1 MRLKKS
7 SFWSKIPNWVW
18 VLISLAVAIAIWLFA
33 AYTWPLVFATPK
45 AVVDAFISKAAS
57 GVLWG
62 HVWASLSRVLSGFAI
77 AFVVSIPVA
86 FLMAWYDPFRHVV
99 EPWIQFIRN
108 IHPGGGTC
116 VVAVYEKHY
125 YRAGNRLT
133 LTVVLDDF
141 TGRTRV
147 HCISGGGGEGLFR
160 FDWGAAESFEGV
172 VHDALSHYRL

>member
-1 MRLKKS
+1 MEDS
-7 SFWSKIPNWVW
+7 YSV
-18 VLISLAVAIAIWLFA
+18 SLGLRECGEAIHEAV
-33 AYTWPLVFATPK
+33 TDSVTGELVDHYELT
-45 AVVDAFISKAAS
+45 
-57 GVLWG
+57 
-62 HVWASLSRVLSGFAI
+62 
-77 AFVVSIPVA
+77 
-86 FLMAWYDPFRHVV
+86 
-99 EPWIQFIRN
+99 
-108 IHPGGGTC
+108 HPGGGTC

-172 VHDALSHYRL
+172 VHDAFPLSALRKRIWLIQKCSTPSCPWRAVRTAFRM